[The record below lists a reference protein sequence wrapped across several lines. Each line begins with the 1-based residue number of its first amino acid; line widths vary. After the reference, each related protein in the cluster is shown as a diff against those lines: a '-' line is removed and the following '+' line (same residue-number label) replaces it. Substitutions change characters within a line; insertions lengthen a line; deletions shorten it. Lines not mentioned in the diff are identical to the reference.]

1 MKNQS
6 SSLAGKIRPDRMA
19 MFMRKAYGELS
30 FDYEKLDGLLQE
42 ECWPEASKLAHKL
55 KSVVV
60 LVDLNGLLP
69 PLRTIE
75 AIELAEITLETST
88 VKACNNSDKVSA
100 NDPPAKVFAKILR

>member
-1 MKNQS
+1 
-6 SSLAGKIRPDRMA
+6 MA

-30 FDYEKLDGLLQE
+30 FDYEKLDELLQD

-60 LVDLNGLLP
+60 LVDLSVLLP

-75 AIELAEITLETST
+75 AINLTEISNADFQSEFRSQYRESLL
-88 VKACNNSDKVSA
+88 K
-100 NDPPAKVFAKILR
+100 LRQSIDE

>member
-1 MKNQS
+1 MTKVMKNQS
-6 SSLAGKIRPDRMA
+6 GSLAGKIRPDRMA

-30 FDYEKLDGLLQE
+30 FDYEKLDGLLQD

-75 AIELAEITLETST
+75 AIELAEISS
-88 VKACNNSDKVSA
+88 SDFQS
-100 NDPPAKVFAKILR
+100 NFRNQYRESLQQFRQSIGE

>member
-1 MKNQS
+1 MKNQPNN
-6 SSLAGKIRPDRMA
+6 LARKISPDRMA

-30 FDYEKLDGLLQE
+30 FDYEKLDELLQD

-60 LVDLNGLLP
+60 LVDLSILLP

-75 AIELAEITLETST
+75 AINLAEISS
-88 VKACNNSDKVSA
+88 AAFQSDFRDQYRESLLK
-100 NDPPAKVFAKILR
+100 LRQSIDE

>member
-1 MKNQS
+1 
-6 SSLAGKIRPDRMA
+6 MA

-30 FDYEKLDGLLQE
+30 FDYEKLDELLQD

-60 LVDLNGLLP
+60 LVDLSVLLP

-75 AIELAEITLETST
+75 AINLAEISNADFQSEFRSQYRESLL
-88 VKACNNSDKVSA
+88 K
-100 NDPPAKVFAKILR
+100 LRQSIDE